1 MRWTFTEVQ
10 QYFASH
16 IALKR
21 VESSQT
27 SDRKVNHTNTGKR
40 KFNSKPKGGKER
52 KGRKVQR
59 DSSAP
64 SSKKPTGNNGNY
76 QAPTHVWK
84 SLSDVAK
91 QEIID
96 ANRAARNAKAA
107 SSTDRKDTIND
118 SEMVNNYDVV
128 PLSQSSTRL
137 VGTKVAKRTPGK
149 FRVSAAT
156 HRESE
161 QQMDEPNQLTK
172 SGSEKS
178 NVKPIN
184 TPKSDIP

>member
-1 MRWTFTEVQ
+1 MR
-10 QYFASH
+10 S
-16 IALKR
+16 
-21 VESSQT
+21 

-40 KFNSKPKGGKER
+40 KFNAKPKGGIER

-64 SSKKPTGNNGNY
+64 SGKKPTGSSGHY

-84 SLSDVAK
+84 SLGDVAK

-107 SSTDRKDTIND
+107 SSL
-118 SEMVNNYDVV
+118 VNNYDVV

-137 VGTKVAKRTPGK
+137 VGTKVLAKRRPGK

-172 SGSEKS
+172 S
-178 NVKPIN
+178 
-184 TPKSDIP
+184 